1 MTIVISFCMLKS
13 ISNNILHHIENIVVK
28 NVDRSI
34 YNCIFVTFG
43 SEDLGNK
50 ELLDVITLNKDND
63 GKIISVDYNYSIV
76 YEHLAN
82 EMESLYK
89 NVDKIELEGY
99 GKDVKGIY
107 YFPVG
112 LSYRNILLENM
123 GFKIPMKINF
133 IHDVDMGLKTKV
145 RNYGVNNILI
155 ELYVVIDI
163 KSNIMSPSSYKE
175 FSNSYEVVVASKIVV
190 GEIPVYMG
198 DSIEKTEEILTS

>member
-1 MTIVISFCMLKS
+1 
-13 ISNNILHHIENIVVK
+13 
-28 NVDRSI
+28 
-34 YNCIFVTFG
+34 
-43 SEDLGNK
+43 
-50 ELLDVITLNKDND
+50 
-63 GKIISVDYNYSIV
+63 
-76 YEHLAN
+76 
-82 EMESLYK
+82 
-89 NVDKIELEGY
+89 
-99 GKDVKGIY
+99 
-107 YFPVG
+107 
-112 LSYRNILLENM
+112 M